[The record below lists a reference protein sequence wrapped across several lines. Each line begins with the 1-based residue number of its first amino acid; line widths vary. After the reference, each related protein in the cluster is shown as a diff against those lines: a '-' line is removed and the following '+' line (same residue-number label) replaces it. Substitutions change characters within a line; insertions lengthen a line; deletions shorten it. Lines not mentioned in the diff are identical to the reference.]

1 MNDTLQADR
10 PATIST
16 IEASSVSLTSTV
28 DVRSL
33 HPRDRHALIFAT
45 LGELAAGESFE
56 LVNDHDPS
64 PLRAH
69 LESDE
74 DNIYSWRVIEA
85 GPETWRIAIGRPAAD
100 VAPAAKACCGC
111 CGGGH

>member
-1 MNDTLQADR
+1 MTDTLQA
-10 PATIST
+10 THMST
-16 IEASSVSLTSTV
+16 TTSARAIV
-28 DVRSL
+28 DVRAL
-33 HPRDRHALIFAT
+33 HPRERHPLIFAT
-45 LGELAAGESFE
+45 LRKLDAGESFE
-56 LVNDHDPS
+56 LVNDHDPN

-74 DNIYSWRVIEA
+74 NTTYSWTVLED
-85 GPETWRIAIGRPAAD
+85 GPQIWRIAIGRSSIE